1 MLPPPIN
8 RYQKVHQVDIV
19 ADSPWQMSFGER
31 AALEGLLIQLKP
43 RLSIELGTAEG
54 GSLDRIAFHSDEVH
68 SFDLV
73 APQLSVAEASHV
85 TIHTGDSHEMLPI
98 QLDRFAEEGRNVA
111 FALVDGDHSSAGV
124 RQDIEDLLNS
134 PAIGLTVILIHDT
147 ANPVVRAGL
156 DAIRY
161 TTWPK
166 VVHVDLDFV
175 AGYMFQEERLRYEL
189 WGGLGLILTDSS
201 RATRE
206 SGESEPVIQ
215 ERYYPAGPLYATLRD
230 QLLIQESQ
238 QPPKDVELPSADIC
252 DSESSEQR
260 MVALEAEVL
269 RLTSV
274 SAHHEGLWNDMM
286 HSVSWKITSPL
297 RWLARLVRT

>member
-1 MLPPPIN
+1 M
-8 RYQKVHQVDIV
+8 DIV

-31 AALEGLLIQLKP
+31 AALEGLLSQLKP
-43 RLSIELGTAEG
+43 KLSIELGTAEG
-54 GSLDRIAFHSDEVH
+54 GSLARLAFHSAEVH

-73 APQLSVAEASHV
+73 APQLPVAEASHV
-85 TIHTGDSHEMLPI
+85 TVHTGDSHELLPI
-98 QLDRFAEEGRNVA
+98 QLERFAEEDRNVA
-111 FALVDGDHSSAGV
+111 FVLVDGDHSSDGV

-161 TTWPK
+161 TTWLK
-166 VVHVDLDFV
+166 VIHVDLDFV

-206 SGESEPVIQ
+206 SEPIIQ
-215 ERYYPAGPLYATLRD
+215 ERYYPAGPMYAALRD
-230 QLLIQESQ
+230 QLLNQESQ
-238 QPPKDVELPSADIC
+238 QSPEEVELSPVDTRNG
-252 DSESSEQR
+252 ETSEQR
-260 MVALEAEVL
+260 MVALEADIL

-286 HSVSWKITSPL
+286 HSASWKITSPL